1 MMRTVDEI
9 KKDIAKINE
18 RLEYIG
24 ELESKMAARQESLEK
39 ELKEAYAENNPF
51 TMTDRYGEKSDEL
64 DNIWFVNDLGFID
77 CLDVDHTV
85 ICEATDE
92 WFQKYQHL
100 KTVNNNTAGVY
111 ASKET
116 ADFALKNIRLMNV
129 MLYFKDKYD
138 IKNPLKIDSYTIR
151 YSTTKFE
158 YYFLSSS
165 DYYSDKHV
173 SGDRDP
179 FIIWFHSVQAV
190 ERCVDYINSHKGLF
204 S

>member
-9 KKDIAKINE
+9 KKDITKVNG

-24 ELESKMAARQESLEK
+24 ELESKMAARKESLEK

-51 TMTDRYGEKSDEL
+51 TMTDRYGKKSDEL
-64 DNIWFVNDLGFID
+64 DTIWFVNDLGFID

-85 ICEATDE
+85 ICTETDE
-92 WFQKYQHL
+92 WYQKYQHL

-116 ADFALKNIRLMNV
+116 ADFALKKIRLLNV

-138 IKNPLKIDSYTIR
+138 IEAPLRTDNYTIR
-151 YSTTKFE
+151 YSTTEFK
-158 YYFLSSS
+158 YYVLSS
-165 DYYSDKHV
+165 D
-173 SGDRDP
+173 DRDP
-179 FIIWFHSVQAV
+179 TIVWFHSYRVA
-190 ERCVDYINSHKGLF
+190 ERCVDYLNTYRDIF